1 LKRLITLLL
10 LVAVLSGCG
19 RNGEEL
25 DRAMGLRA
33 KLLAAQGVRFDAVIT
48 ADYGDKHY
56 TFALGCTADSQG
68 DMQFTVLEPETIA
81 GITGTLSK
89 NSGKLTFADQ
99 ALAFDIMADGQV
111 SPVSGP
117 WVLMKALRSGYLT
130 SCDTEGDMLRLAV
143 DDSYE
148 ADALHLDVWLGE
160 QDAPVRGEIFW
171 QGRRILSLEVKNFK
185 IL

>member
-1 LKRLITLLL
+1 MKRIVAALCLLIIL
-10 LVAVLSGCG
+10 AGCAGSG
-19 RNGEEL
+19 GEM
-25 DRAMGLRA
+25 DRAMALRS
-33 KLLAAQGVRFDAVIT
+33 KLLAGKGVSFETEIT
-48 ADYGDKHY
+48 ADYGDKFY
-56 TFALGCTADSQG
+56 TFSMGCETDAQG
-68 DMQFTVLEPETIA
+68 NLNFTVLAPTSIE
-81 GITGTLSK
+81 GITGTVAQG
-89 NSGKLTFADQ
+89 SGKLTFADQ